1 MSLVVENL
9 SHEYSQGKRVLDD
22 FSLKIADREIV
33 AVVGHSGC
41 GKTTLLHCIV
51 GLLTPI
57 KGSVI
62 VDGIDVIK
70 KKTHERGIGIM
81 MQDQP
86 LYEHISVEQN
96 IAFPLRS
103 RMGKKPDVSH
113 ILEQLELLPI
123 AKQKVSMC
131 SGGERRRVAF
141 GRAIVTQPAVLL
153 LDEPFVSLNEEL
165 RITMSRLISDTGI
178 TTLLVTHDTSEAEA
192 IASRII
198 ALKNHP

>member
-96 IAFPLRS
+96 IAFLRQNTMFLDKTSHIKDSGCSIIRMTHDCTTKTLVVPAHTKTLLRS
-103 RMGKKPDVSH
+103 
-113 ILEQLELLPI
+113 
-123 AKQKVSMC
+123 
-131 SGGERRRVAF
+131 
-141 GRAIVTQPAVLL
+141 
-153 LDEPFVSLNEEL
+153 
-165 RITMSRLISDTGI
+165 
-178 TTLLVTHDTSEAEA
+178 
-192 IASRII
+192 
-198 ALKNHP
+198 